1 VSGTEPRERAAAALG
16 HVRHAAHEMIAAARD
31 TLDLLDDVVSRA
43 DLGEVLNGLNHLT
56 QSLLVR
62 RPPPRTPPPAPAPD
76 SPVEHI
82 SVR

>member
-1 VSGTEPRERAAAALG
+1 VSATDQRERAEAALG

-31 TLDLLDDVVSRA
+31 TLDLIDDVVVNA

-56 QSLLVR
+56 QSVFVR
-62 RPPPRTPPPAPAPD
+62 HPPSRTPPPPAPD

-82 SVR
+82 SVH